1 MGFFIQ
7 KVVVVNF
14 FIVIKVVQ
22 IEDLILVEQKS
33 LRVITENSI
42 YANNVFLYVSCV
54 VYFCNFKL
62 CISVNLIFS
71 VNKNR
76 NILNLNEPCI
86 IHLCNFI
93 VIVFNVPNEV
103 NLSENDLI
111 SSNRK
116 IQLKRSIEKN
126 LFFNLKKKEVQDVF
140 IVLVIIL
147 PVNSDNLIHDS
158 LSRADINGL
167 NVVVDNDFLQAN
179 VMDVSINLNKVKDM
193 EKLTKQVDRCNFRIK
208 DNRICAYF
216 NDIYLKLDN
225 YVGVQGTQIQDM
237 NEVIE
242 LDDNNFVNVSLT
254 KRI

>member
-1 MGFFIQ
+1 M
-7 KVVVVNF
+7 
-14 FIVIKVVQ
+14 
-22 IEDLILVEQKS
+22 
-33 LRVITENSI
+33 
-42 YANNVFLYVSCV
+42 
-54 VYFCNFKL
+54 
-62 CISVNLIFS
+62 
-71 VNKNR
+71 
-76 NILNLNEPCI
+76 
-86 IHLCNFI
+86 
-93 VIVFNVPNEV
+93 IVFNVPNEV